1 MPLSCPVTF
10 VSMICDQ
17 IIRKT
22 GNNASLG
29 SFMPHSEKKAATF
42 HNGAVSKI
50 KILTNKKNKI
60 CNFKN

>member
-10 VSMICDQ
+10 VSVICDQ

-29 SFMPHSEKKAATF
+29 SFMPHSEKKGR
-42 HNGAVSKI
+42 HVSQRSGLDNKN
-50 KILTNKKNKI
+50 TN
-60 CNFKN
+60 